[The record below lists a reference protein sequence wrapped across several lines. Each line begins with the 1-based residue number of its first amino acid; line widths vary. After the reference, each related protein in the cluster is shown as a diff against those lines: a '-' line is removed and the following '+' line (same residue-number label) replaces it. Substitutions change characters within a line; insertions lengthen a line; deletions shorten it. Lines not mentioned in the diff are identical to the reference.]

1 MKANQSTILIV
12 AGAAAA
18 LAYYFLFAKKA
29 TSSRAGSGAGGGGGS
44 PTVVPVGTGGT
55 VSGASFAQTAAN
67 AATETA
73 SNLLNSLIRSFTGG
87 GGSGGGGSGAAAQI
101 PVSRPGSS
109 PTLNPAQLSS
119 SQDKA
124 PPKADQIGGGGA
136 GSATSPGNATLGS
149 FSDVSG
155 TYTNE
160 PNATSTNLPIYDQS
174 GVLTNEPGPT
184 SIEVPA
190 NEVPGP
196 TNYVPVSPIEGD
208 SAGYSTGSSSFD
220 LPQAGLDLTTSDTSG
235 GGGYDTSG
243 GDYTEGP

>member
-18 LAYYFLFAKKA
+18 LAYYFLFAKKGTA
-29 TSSRAGSGAGGGGGS
+29 RNAGGGGAGAGGS
-44 PTVVPVGTGGT
+44 APTVVPVGTGGT

-87 GGSGGGGSGAAAQI
+87 GGGSGGGSGAAAQI

-136 GSATSPGNATLGS
+136 GSATNPGNATLGS

-160 PNATSTNLPIYDQS
+160 PNPSSTNLPIYDQS
-174 GVLTNEPGPT
+174 GILTNEPGPT

-196 TNYVPVSPIEGD
+196 TNYVPASPIEGD

-235 GGGYDTSG
+235 GGYYDTSG
-243 GDYTEGP
+243 DQGP